1 MARLS
6 HSILYTRLNSLA
18 TDMNTDLKAQ
28 AASLGWNITD
38 WSAAYR
44 AGATP
49 TELLL
54 SLNAVIAAQELNGD
68 VPKKGSAWITLANSA
83 QLESQIAFLN
93 GLKATADASGKT
105 LPLYGVPVAVKDN
118 IDVAGFPTT
127 AACPEYSYAPTSDAT
142 VVRLLKEAGAIV
154 MGKTNLDQFATG
166 LVGTRSPYGAVPNAF
181 NAQYISGGSSSGSAT
196 ALAKG
201 QVAFSLGTD
210 TAGSGRVPA
219 GFNHLVGVKA
229 SVGAI
234 STTGVIPACRSL
246 DCVSIFALNSRD
258 AEAVL
263 DVVAQYD
270 AQDSYSR
277 SRTMIPNKRIR
288 TLAIPTNAPWFDDDA
303 QQVAFEK
310 ACDSAIA
317 AGYELKPL
325 DFTPLFELANLL
337 YQGPWVAERYAAVG
351 EFLKQDLQGI
361 NNVVKNIVISGV
373 EGSAVDAFKAEY
385 RRKELVRKI
394 EGIFKDVDALFVPT
408 APRFPTLADVE
419 SAPVEVNSQLGT
431 YTNFVNLADLTA
443 IALPAHM
450 RADGLPFGVTIIAP
464 AWHELALTN
473 FAAQW
478 QAQLKLPEAPMIL
491 GNKKDASVVVAVV
504 GAHLTG
510 MPLNFQLTT
519 RNATLLEQTLTA
531 KKYQLYALAN
541 TVPPKPGLVRV
552 NSEKL
557 ASGEEQGHQLIVEL
571 WRIDHAG
578 FGAFVEEIP
587 QPLGIGTLE
596 LEDGR
601 LVKGFI
607 CEPEAVGT
615 ATHIS
620 DFGGWRAYIKHLKAQ
635 QA

>member
-1 MARLS
+1 
-6 HSILYTRLNSLA
+6 
-18 TDMNTDLKAQ
+18 MNTDLKAQ
-28 AASLGWNITD
+28 AENAHLNLGWNITD
-38 WSAAYR
+38 WAAAYR

-54 SLNAVIAAQELNGD
+54 SLNAVISAQELDGD
-68 VPKKGSAWITLANSA
+68 TLKKGSAWIALAHPA
-83 QLESQIAFLN
+83 QLESQIEFLN
-93 GLKATADASGKT
+93 DLKLTADASGKT
-105 LPLYGVPVAVKDN
+105 LPLYGVPFAVKDN
-118 IDVAGFPTT
+118 IDAVGFPTT

-181 NAQYISGGSSSGSAT
+181 NSEYISGGSSSGSAT
-196 ALAKG
+196 ALANG

-219 GFNHLVGVKA
+219 GFNHLVGLKA

-234 STTGVIPACRSL
+234 STTGVVPACRSL

-263 DVVAQYD
+263 DVAAQYD

-277 SRTMIPNKRIR
+277 SRTMIPNNRIR
-288 TLAIPTNAPWFDDDA
+288 TLAIPADAPWFDDETQKA
-303 QQVAFEK
+303 AFAK
-310 ACDSAIA
+310 ACDNAIA

-351 EFLKQDLQGI
+351 EFLKQDLPGI
-361 NNVVKNIVISGV
+361 NTVVKNIVNSGV
-373 EGSAVDAFKAEY
+373 EGSAVDAFQAEY

-394 EGIFKDVDALFVPT
+394 EEIFKDVDALFVPT
-408 APRFPTLADVE
+408 TPRFPTTADVDD
-419 SAPVEVNSQLGT
+419 APVQVNSQLGT

-443 IALPAHM
+443 IALPANM
-450 RADGLPFGVTIIAP
+450 RADGLPFGITIIAP

-478 QAQLKLPEAPMIL
+478 QAHLKLPEAPMIL
-491 GNKKDASVVVAVV
+491 GHKKDSSVVVAVV

-552 NSEKL
+552 NAEKL
-557 ASGEEQGHQLIVEL
+557 ASGDEQGHQLIVEL

-607 CEPEAVGT
+607 CEPEAVGS

-620 DFGGWRAYIKHLKAQ
+620 EFGGWRAYIKHLKAQ

>member
-1 MARLS
+1 
-6 HSILYTRLNSLA
+6 
-18 TDMNTDLKAQ
+18 MNTDLKAQ
-28 AASLGWNITD
+28 AENAHLNLGWNITD
-38 WSAAYR
+38 WAAAYR

-54 SLNAVIAAQELNGD
+54 SLNALISAQELDGD
-68 VPKKGSAWITLANSA
+68 TLKKGSAWIALATPA
-83 QLESQIAFLN
+83 QLEAQIEFLN
-93 GLKATADASGKT
+93 DLKLTADALGKT
-105 LPLYGVPVAVKDN
+105 LPLYGVPFAVKDN
-118 IDVAGFPTT
+118 IDAVGFPTT

-181 NAQYISGGSSSGSAT
+181 NAEYISGGSSSGSAT
-196 ALAKG
+196 ALANG

-219 GFNHLVGVKA
+219 GFNHLVGLKA

-234 STTGVIPACRSL
+234 STTGVVPACRSL

-263 DVVAQYD
+263 DVAAQYD

-277 SRTMIPNKRIR
+277 SRTMIPNNRIR
-288 TLAIPTNAPWFDDDA
+288 TLAIPADAPWFDDETQKA
-303 QQVAFEK
+303 AFAK
-310 ACDSAIA
+310 ACDNAIA

-351 EFLKQDLQGI
+351 EFLKQDLPGI
-361 NNVVKNIVISGV
+361 NTVVKNIVNSGV
-373 EGSAVDAFKAEY
+373 EGSAVDAFQAEY

-408 APRFPTLADVE
+408 TPRFPTTADVDD
-419 SAPVEVNSQLGT
+419 APVQVNSQLGT

-443 IALPAHM
+443 IALPANM
-450 RADGLPFGVTIIAP
+450 RADGLPFGITIIAP

-478 QAQLKLPEAPMIL
+478 QAHLKLPEAPMIL

-557 ASGEEQGHQLIVEL
+557 ASGDEQGHQLIVEL

-607 CEPEAVGT
+607 CEPEAVGS

-620 DFGGWRAYIKHLKAQ
+620 EFGGWRAYIKHLKAQ